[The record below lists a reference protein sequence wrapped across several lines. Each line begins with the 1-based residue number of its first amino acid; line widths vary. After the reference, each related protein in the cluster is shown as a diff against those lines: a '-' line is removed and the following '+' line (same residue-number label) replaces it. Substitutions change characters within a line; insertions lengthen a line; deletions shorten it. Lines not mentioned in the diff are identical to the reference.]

1 MKSDNKNKVYACFIS
16 LLNFIF
22 ACFRVVET
30 MARNT
35 SNDRETTS
43 AFWSLWQDHE
53 RCWMYGGQFGK
64 SCITSRQF
72 STTFP
77 QPTRPRKSYRRTQGT
92 LILSFISL
100 LGSANTHICWE
111 QPLRGDFDYHWIILD
126 NFCYQNFWIQ
136 TCHLYLK
143 FYGQGRGIKFRVCH
157 TLSILLS

>member
-53 RCWMYGGQFGK
+53 RCWKYGGQFGK

-77 QPTRPRKSYRRTQGT
+77 QPTRPRKSYRRTQGK
-92 LILSFISL
+92 LILLSICL
-100 LGSANTHICWE
+100 LGSAKGASIKDIRFWGRWVGFQKSDITMLNLSSHWVKI
-111 QPLRGDFDYHWIILD
+111 GDGWV
-126 NFCYQNFWIQ
+126 
-136 TCHLYLK
+136 
-143 FYGQGRGIKFRVCH
+143 GRSKNGPKNRISF
-157 TLSILLS
+157 TDGP